1 MVERSRAWVAEE
13 TGDSFDRHEDPL
25 VALGLFSV
33 HLEDNRLEHGWEQG
47 PQRVP
52 AAEAIAWA
60 RERSTQVVVRI
71 CARHGESDH
80 FSAGVDPIVWDGEP
94 LPEWPEGG
102 LGLKR
107 RRLPEWEFVDRT
119 DSDPP
124 IDWDVLIRPV
134 QGWGDPVAEFSNA
147 FGAALESD
155 PAVAEVVWGARA
167 GGGVLRDADLPDAG
181 SSKQV
186 GWAGSGNP
194 AAEAR
199 IRLSA
204 RTVAEAEALG
214 TEICERAARAAL
226 RRCGASRGEDD
237 PLSWS
242 TEADAY
248 PTGSWASA
256 ANARLSDEEREG
268 ERCCDEDD
276 A

>member
-47 PQRVP
+47 PQRVS

-80 FSAGVDPIVWDGEP
+80 FSAGVDPIVWDGKP
-94 LPEWPEGG
+94 LPEWPKGG

-134 QGWGDPVAEFSNA
+134 QGWGDPVAGFPEA
-147 FGAALESD
+147 FGAALERDSVVSD
-155 PAVAEVVWGARA
+155 AIWQARE
-167 GGGVLRDADLPDAG
+167 GGGVLGDADLPEAG
-181 SSKQV
+181 SSKQG
-186 GWAGSGNP
+186 GWAGSGHP

-204 RTVAEAEALG
+204 RTVREAEALG
-214 TEICERAARAAL
+214 IEVCIRARRSAL
-226 RRCGASRGEDD
+226 SSLHKRSSDDD
-237 PLSWS
+237 PLAWS
-242 TEADAY
+242 EESDAY

-256 ANARLSDEEREG
+256 ANARLTDGPPEG
-268 ERCCDEDD
+268 KGCGLQ
-276 A
+276 